1 MCICNWNFTI
11 FMLKLYMIY
20 LNYSRLERLWK
31 CKQNWKC
38 NDSNV
43 SASLHLMNSHETWS
57 RHLPFRPPTAAIN
70 FTTDDTVS
78 DRGFNVSIR
87 EVPFKPSICFK
98 FSKINFNF
106 RMQMSRSAH
115 GIQKSERWCNLQIP
129 VPFNGLFLGNCAAKN
144 GRQLLIASN

>member
-87 EVPFKPSICFK
+87 EVPFTPSICFK

-106 RMQMSRSAH
+106 LECKCPDQHMEFKNQSGDVTFKFPCHSMDCFWE
-115 GIQKSERWCNLQIP
+115 I
-129 VPFNGLFLGNCAAKN
+129 VPPKTVGNC
-144 GRQLLIASN
+144 